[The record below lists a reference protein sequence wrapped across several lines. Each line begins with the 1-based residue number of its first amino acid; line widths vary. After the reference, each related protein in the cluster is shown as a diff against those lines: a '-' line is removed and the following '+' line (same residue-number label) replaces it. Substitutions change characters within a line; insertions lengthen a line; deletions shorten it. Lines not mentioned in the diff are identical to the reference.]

1 VKSPPIISVVGKS
14 GVGKT
19 VFLEKLIVELKV
31 RGYRIGT
38 VKHDVH
44 GFEIDQP
51 GKDSW
56 RHAKAGSDT
65 VVLSS
70 PRGVAVIKRLEEEMG
85 LDEIAEAYLG
95 DVDLVLTEGYKSGPK
110 MKIEVSRRERSQEL
124 ISPIEEL
131 IAIVTDQTF
140 DIRVPQFDLDDVTG
154 IADLIEQRFL
164 TGQSG
169 QPICHSEERSDEES
183 QGDKSGLL
191 FV

>member
-44 GFEIDQP
+44 GFQIDQP

-56 RHAKAGSDT
+56 RHAQAGSDT

-70 PRGVAVIKRLEEEMG
+70 PGRVAVIKRLEEEMG

-140 DIRVPQFDLDDVTG
+140 DIRVPQFDLDDVTR
-154 IADLIEQRFL
+154 IADLLEERFL
-164 TGQSG
+164 TRQSG

-183 QGDKSGLL
+183 QGDKGGLL